1 MFAYGQTG
9 AGKTY
14 TMMGKGIESE
24 NPRENRSRGL
34 QPRVLDHLFDEI
46 CLRKD
51 EEKDTD
57 YLIKGS
63 YFEIY
68 NEKIM
73 DLVS

>member
-1 MFAYGQTG
+1 
-9 AGKTY
+9 
-14 TMMGKGIESE
+14 MGNGIESE
-24 NPRENRSRGL
+24 HPRENRCRGL
-34 QPRVLDHLFDEI
+34 QPRVLDYLFDEI

-51 EEKDTD
+51 EDKEGD

-73 DLVS
+73 DLVSFKKYIIFVKS